1 MRRLFI
7 PTAAAALFFAGGVAN
22 AHPKLVSASPA
33 ANAAVAT
40 PEKISLQFSEK
51 LVQAFSKADLTMAA
65 MPGMAAMKMASSAAV
80 GADGRT
86 LTITPKQRLP
96 RGRYSVDWQVVS
108 SDTHKITGS
117 YNFTVK

>member
-1 MRRLFI
+1 
-7 PTAAAALFFAGGVAN
+7 
-22 AHPKLVSASPA
+22 
-33 ANAAVAT
+33 
-40 PEKISLQFSEK
+40 
-51 LVQAFSKADLTMAA
+51 
-65 MPGMAAMKMASSAAV
+65 MPSSAAV

-96 RGRYSVDWQVVS
+96 RGRYSVGWQVVS